1 MYFIFTS
8 FSHLTVTTKQ
18 KLRYILTFQS
28 LAVCYNALYE
38 QYSNFVGAPHIATIV
53 RLCGYQDIAV
63 ILTELLEV
71 VNSIVST
78 D

>member
-1 MYFIFTS
+1 M
-8 FSHLTVTTKQ
+8 LK
-18 KLRYILTFQS
+18 FQS
-28 LAVCYNALYE
+28 LAICYNALYE
-38 QYSNFVGAPHIATIV
+38 QYSNFVGAPHITTIV

-78 D
+78 DFIYKGPVSQKPHCDNKDQ